1 MERVP
6 KVSDSRRVGREA
18 ISGSLAVVAVGRAP
32 GVKVEGAKI
41 CFMVVVDSDTDLKML
56 WLWTI
61 LID

>member
-18 ISGSLAVVAVGRAP
+18 MSSGFEAVVAGRAP

-41 CFMVVVDSDTDLKML
+41 CFMVDLVCSDLML
-56 WLWTI
+56 
-61 LID
+61 

>member
-18 ISGSLAVVAVGRAP
+18 MSSGFEAAVAGRAP

-41 CFMVVVDSDTDLKML
+41 CFMVDLACCDLMQL
-56 WLWTI
+56 L
-61 LID
+61 L